1 MFKDKFLIR
10 FYCLL
15 IIVFLS
21 LYYVGETRSRHW
33 REMGFTLC
41 KKNGLEMW
49 STSSPEEDN
58 ILDLFRSK

>member
-1 MFKDKFLIR
+1 
-10 FYCLL
+10 
-15 IIVFLS
+15 
-21 LYYVGETRSRHW
+21 
-33 REMGFTLC
+33 MGFTLC